1 VSDGV
6 PLLIISGSMG
16 AGKTTVLSEVSD
28 LLAEEHIPH
37 GAIDLDW
44 LGVMYPSQGEHGE
57 RLSFAN
63 LAAIWPCYK
72 NAGARRLVVA
82 CVVEDR
88 SELRHYEKAV
98 PGAEVVVCRLTASSE
113 TMRDRLRVREPGLFQ
128 PKALARST
136 ELDSILKKSR
146 AEDFVVN
153 NDAGRSITEVAREVL
168 TGAGWL

>member
-1 VSDGV
+1 MSNGV

-28 LLAEEHIPH
+28 LLAEEHLPH

-44 LGVMYPSQGEHGE
+44 LGVMYPSQGEHGG
-57 RLSFAN
+57 RLLFAS

-72 NAGARRLVVA
+72 SAGRLVVA
-82 CVVEDR
+82 RVVEDR
-88 SELRHYEKAV
+88 SELKHYEEAV
-98 PGAEVVVCRLTASSE
+98 PGAEVVVCRLTASTV

-128 PKALARST
+128 LKALARST

-168 TGAGWL
+168 MGAGWL